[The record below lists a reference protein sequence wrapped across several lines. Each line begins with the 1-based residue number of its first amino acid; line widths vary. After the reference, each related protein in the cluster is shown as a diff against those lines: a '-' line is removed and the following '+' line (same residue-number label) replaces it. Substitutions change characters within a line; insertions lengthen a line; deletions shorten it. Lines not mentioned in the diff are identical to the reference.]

1 MSSKPGDN
9 GHEPLKRSRSCLAA
23 IAAAV
28 LRVAW
33 LFNRG
38 RSHRRAGPV
47 IVLETVKGVIEFET
61 YPEEAPKTVARIVE
75 LVKKG
80 FYNGQRFHRAERN
93 FVIQIGD
100 PQSRNMTY
108 QDWWGSRRRGKP
120 IGVAGDHEEA
130 AAHPWRRRDGAH
142 GGSAACRQPVLHRFA
157 DRRRSSTAS
166 IHRLRPGD
174 QRMDVA
180 AKIVKA
186 DVLKKASVK
195 E

>member
-1 MSSKPGDN
+1 MSTCY
-9 GHEPLKRSRSCLAA
+9 KRFASLAA
-23 IAAAV
+23 AVAAAV
-28 LRVAW
+28 LLSSPFLLNAQQK
-33 LFNRG
+33 
-38 RSHRRAGPV
+38 SPAAGPV

-61 YPEEAPKTVARIVE
+61 YPEDAPKTVAQIVA

-108 QDWWGSRRRGKP
+108 QDYWGRGGSGKP
-120 IGVAGDHEEA
+120 IGVAEVTNKRTHL
-130 AAHPWRRRDGAH
+130 RGAVGMGH
-142 GGSAACRQPVLHRFA
+142 SGSAANA
-157 DRRRSSTAS
+157 DSQFYIT
-166 IHRLRPGD
+166 LRPAPELDGKYTVFG
-174 QRMDVA
+174 RVISGMDVA
-180 AKIVKA
+180 AKIVKT